1 MPGMV
6 SLNSKLFNARSN
18 SPFEKCS
25 APECSHIN
33 QHELVNQ
40 TFSQIMN
47 NQTFSSIDKLIR
59 YINFFS
65 FVVGLSSKTKVLIAL
80 DLVLFLLRLRHVE
93 GSQRIEYL
101 NTIAFSRMEE
111 FISGRR
117 RGLANDKLE
126 LINFP
131 YVKK

>member
-1 MPGMV
+1 
-6 SLNSKLFNARSN
+6 
-18 SPFEKCS
+18 
-25 APECSHIN
+25 
-33 QHELVNQ
+33 
-40 TFSQIMN
+40 MN